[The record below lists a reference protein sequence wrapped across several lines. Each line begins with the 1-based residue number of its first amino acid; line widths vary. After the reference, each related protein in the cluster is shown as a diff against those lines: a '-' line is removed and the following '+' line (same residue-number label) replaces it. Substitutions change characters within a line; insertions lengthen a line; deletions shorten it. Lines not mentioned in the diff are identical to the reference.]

1 MKQIIDALIYIH
13 DINIIHRDLKLE
25 NIMVNFDT
33 EKDKE
38 ELNMMKAKIKII
50 DFGLAIIL
58 PSYNSLTNTAV
69 GTMLY
74 MDPKLLEE
82 LQSQNVSKEM
92 MALSSMIQYG
102 IVFGLILAIVGI
114 ILSKKIKLWKEFKIN
129 KKAIIATSIITIICA
144 LLLYPGDKFIFGS
157 LNTWVNEQYVVKP
170 TIYKIVGGLLV
181 GGIIEEVMMRLF
193 FMSLVIF
200 VVSKLFYKNKKE
212 VPVSV
217 FVIANI
223 ISTLLFAA
231 GHLPSTSTMTTLTP
245 LIIFRCFLFNGGI
258 GLCFGYLYRKYGI
271 GYAMISHGLCHLIS
285 DLLMIILI

>member
-1 MKQIIDALIYIH
+1 MKKFLKENWKFLLLVLLGGLIGGYCI
-13 DINIIHRDLKLE
+13 
-25 NIMVNFDT
+25 
-33 EKDKE
+33 
-38 ELNMMKAKIKII
+38 
-50 DFGLAIIL
+50 GLY
-58 PSYNSLTNTAV
+58 SYDSL
-69 GTMLY
+69 
-74 MDPKLLEE
+74 DPKLLEE

-92 MALSSMIQYG
+92 IALSSMIQYG

-144 LLLYPGDKFIFGS
+144 LLLYPGDKLIFGS

-170 TIYKIVGGLLV
+170 TIYKIIGGLLV